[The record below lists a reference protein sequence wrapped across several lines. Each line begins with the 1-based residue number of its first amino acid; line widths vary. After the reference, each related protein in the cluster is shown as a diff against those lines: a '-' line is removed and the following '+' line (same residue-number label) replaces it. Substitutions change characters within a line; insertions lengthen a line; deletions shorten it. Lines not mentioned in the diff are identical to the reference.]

1 MLLLMT
7 GIVLVIAGSLVKG
20 AKVEQKLRMRSG
32 GNPVLEKISGNL
44 GVIFFII
51 GMICIMAGVAGL
63 YL

>member
-7 GIVLVIAGSLVKG
+7 GIVLVIAGSLIKG

-51 GMICIMAGVAGL
+51 GMICILAGVAGL